1 MKKANDAESWLEL
14 AGRELVAL
22 RGTNSLGRAQTSDL
36 VLRDDKVSRLHAIV
50 REQDAHEFWLH
61 DMGGANGTY
70 VNGRR
75 VTQPTRL
82 KDGDRVGI
90 AHFQILFRQ
99 RSAAGKV
106 ETGGDIE
113 QTIVD
118 FRTTFAWLL
127 VADIQGSTLLAQ
139 QITPEAMKTA
149 TGAWIAQCRSAIEAG
164 GGTIE
169 KLLGDGFMAVWHKG
183 LCQPGQLV
191 RALKDLKRLQT
202 TSKLPFRMVLH
213 FGKVFTGSPTA
224 SGAEKL
230 FGPDVNFSF
239 RMESVAKSLQTH
251 FLVSE
256 AAYLP
261 LQTLV
266 TAEPAGSHSLS
277 GFHGQFNFFTL

>member
-1 MKKANDAESWLEL
+1 MNEANAAESWLEL
-14 AGRELVAL
+14 TGREPVAI
-22 RGTNSLGRAQTSDL
+22 RGTSSLGRAQTSDL

-50 REQDAHEFWLH
+50 REQDAHEFWIH

-90 AHFQILFRQ
+90 AHFQIFFRQ

-118 FRTTFAWLL
+118 FKTMSAWLL

-149 TGAWIAQCRSAIEAG
+149 TGAWIHQCRSAIEAS

-169 KLLGDGFMAVWHKG
+169 KLLGDGFMAVWPKG
-183 LCQPGQLV
+183 LCQPEQLV
-191 RALKDLKRLQT
+191 RALKDLKQLQT
-202 TSKLPFRMVLH
+202 TSKLPFRLVLH
-213 FGKVFTGSPTA
+213 FGEVFTGSPTA

-230 FGPDVNFSF
+230 FGPAVNFSF
-239 RMESVAKSLQTH
+239 RMESVARTLTTH
-251 FLVSE
+251 CLLSE
-256 AAYLP
+256 AAF
-261 LQTLV
+261 LQLKPLV
-266 TAEPAGSHSLS
+266 TAELAGSHSLS